1 MAFLSVEQELALGWV
16 QTKHAKR
23 LLVVSCPCCDTL
35 MANIEDASTRCHM
48 CSWKPGELVSDCR
61 PPKESPPATP
71 DTPTVRKFARCP
83 CGAERSEERDLSTA
97 VVESIVFDKLSNA
110 LPTFKTQ
117 TTELRACRRCGS
129 LYIPRPVS
137 SPS

>member
-1 MAFLSVEQELALGWV
+1 MAFLSVEQELELGWA
-16 QTKHAKR
+16 QTAHAAR

-48 CSWKPGELVSDCR
+48 CSWKPGELVTDCR
-61 PPKESPPATP
+61 AVHERPAP
-71 DTPTVRKFARCP
+71 SIQPSVRKFAKCP
-83 CGAERSEERDLSTA
+83 CGAERSEERDLATR
-97 VVESIVFDKLSNA
+97 VVETVEHYPN
-110 LPTFKTQ
+110 Q
-117 TTELRACRRCGS
+117 TPSFVAARVELRACRRCGS

>member
-1 MAFLSVEQELALGWV
+1 MAFLSVTQELALGWV
-16 QTKHAKR
+16 QSADAKR

-35 MANIEDASTRCHM
+35 MPNIEDANTRCHV

-61 PPKESPPATP
+61 PQKPQPEPLLE
-71 DTPTVRKFARCP
+71 PTAERRKLVKCP
-83 CGAERSEERDLSTA
+83 CGAERSDERDLG
-97 VVESIVFDKLSNA
+97 A
-110 LPTFKTQ
+110 LFLTGAELDRTLETK

-137 SPS
+137 SSPA